1 MYTVRSVVPMRTAK
15 TGYIVVS
22 LLLCLFGGMLLCK
35 PDFSTALIGSLAGWL
50 MIAFGIFKLIGY
62 FSRDLYRLAFQFDLA
77 FGVLMLV
84 IGIILLTKPE
94 NLLQFIC
101 IVTGLSVTADSLL
114 KLQTAADAKRF
125 GIGRWWMILLAGI
138 LTGVLG
144 ILLLTRPAASANLLV
159 RLFGAVMLA
168 EGILN
173 LVTVLLTVK
182 IVRNQR
188 PDIID
193 AYYEEGD

>member
-144 ILLLTRPAASANLLV
+144 ILLLIRPAASANLLV

>member
-15 TGYIVVS
+15 TGYIIVS

>member
-15 TGYIVVS
+15 TGYIIVS

-84 IGIILLTKPE
+84 IGIIILTKPE

-182 IVRNQR
+182 IIHNQR